1 MSRHDGRETDGA
13 HGDGAWLPGG
23 YAAGRD
29 EDGGRGRH
37 SAGHGSGAHQRP
49 RGSTQTS
56 PDSDSQTGPPWEDAG
71 PPWEEPGWDDTVM
84 PPPGIDPAALAGK
97 HPSDP
102 LPSLPSQPLQEG
114 DWPDTPLAFGYAGH
128 EPGYPG
134 HEPGYPG
141 DEPGYPGD
149 AGHPDGGYP
158 GDAGPE
164 PGYPGDAGH
173 EPGYP
178 SDAGPE
184 PRYPG
189 DAGHGPGYPG
199 AGYPGDAGHE
209 PGYAGYPGHEPG
221 YLGHEPGYPG
231 HEPGYPGDSG
241 HPEGGYAAPGE
252 DAGYGYAEYAG
263 TEYDQGS
270 YPEADY
276 RAGYETGP
284 GLPVAG
290 GDFPAN
296 TGGFAGPGY
305 APPPHGADP
314 FTPDAGRYPGAG
326 DYPAEDDDEYLEYGE
341 HTAGPHD
348 PARDHGYP
356 DRGGW
361 YGNVDEQQGWPGDA
375 EDGFLPGMS
384 TGTEDSV
391 GHPGDSRGPGR
402 GRPPGD
408 TGPGKQGTGKT
419 RPGKAGTGKAGGGKR
434 KSRMRRLAPWLALSV
449 FLALL
454 IGAGGGYLYVY
465 RTYLHP
471 PDFSGPGTSTMVVRI
486 FPGDSASAVG
496 QRLQKAGVIASA
508 RAFSNAAKASGQ
520 GTALEPGY
528 YRVHRHMNAALAF
541 ALLLKPSARVQTKIT
556 IPEGQ
561 RLSQIIATL
570 GRDTGNL
577 QGYRQ
582 AINDVKALDL
592 PSFAHGN
599 PEGYLFPATYNV
611 QPNTPPIKVLQEM
624 VTQFGKEAADI
635 GLPAAAAHAELTQA
649 QVITVASL
657 IQAEGGRT
665 SDYPKIARV
674 IYNRLNTSPQIP
686 LQLDSTVMY
695 ALHRY
700 GIIATAQQIKVKSP
714 YNTYR
719 RTGLPPGP
727 IDSPGNAAIKAA
739 LHPAHGPWMYFVTVN
754 PKTGLTKFT
763 SSVAQFQKFR
773 AELAAN
779 IAKGK

>member
-1 MSRHDGRETDGA
+1 
-13 HGDGAWLPGG
+13 
-23 YAAGRD
+23 
-29 EDGGRGRH
+29 
-37 SAGHGSGAHQRP
+37 
-49 RGSTQTS
+49 
-56 PDSDSQTGPPWEDAG
+56 
-71 PPWEEPGWDDTVM
+71 M

-114 DWPDTPLAFGYAGH
+114 DWPDTTASVRLRRSRAWLSRPRTWLPRRCRPSRRRLPRRCRPEPGYPGDVGH

-134 HEPGYPG
+134 
-141 DEPGYPGD
+141 
-149 AGHPDGGYP
+149 
-158 GDAGPE
+158 
-164 PGYPGDAGH
+164 
-173 EPGYP
+173 
-178 SDAGPE
+178 DAGPE

-189 DAGHGPGYPG
+189 DVGHGPGYPD
-199 AGYPGDAGHE
+199 AGYFGDAGHE
-209 PGYAGYPGHEPG
+209 PGYAGYP
-221 YLGHEPGYPG
+221 GHEPGYPG

-252 DAGYGYAEYAG
+252 DTGYGYAGYPG

-296 TGGFAGPGY
+296 TGGLRRPGPGY
-305 APPPHGADP
+305 ARPPHSADP
-314 FTPDAGRYPGAG
+314 FTPDADRYPGAG

-582 AINDVKALDL
+582 AIKDVKALDL

>member
-1 MSRHDGRETDGA
+1 MSRHGGRETDGA
-13 HGDGAWLPGG
+13 YGDGDGTWLPGG
-23 YAAGRD
+23 YAAGRG
-29 EDGGRGRH
+29 EDGRGRH
-37 SAGHGSGAHQRP
+37 SDGKGSGARQRP

-84 PPPGIDPAALAGK
+84 PPPGIDPASLAGK
-97 HPSDP
+97 HPSEP
-102 LPSLPSQPLQEG
+102 LPSLPLQEG
-114 DWPDTPLAFGYAGH
+114 DWPDPPLAFGYAGH

-134 HEPGYPG
+134 REPGFPRDAG
-141 DEPGYPGD
+141 HPEGGYPGD
-149 AGHPDGGYP
+149 AGH
-158 GDAGPE
+158 E

-178 SDAGPE
+178 DAN
-184 PRYPG
+184 YF
-189 DAGHGPGYPG
+189 
-199 AGYPGDAGHE
+199 GDAGHE
-209 PGYAGYPGHEPG
+209 PGYAGYPGHEPS
-221 YLGHEPGYPG
+221 YPR
-231 HEPGYPGDSG
+231 DAG
-241 HPEGGYAAPGE
+241 HPEGGYAASG
-252 DAGYGYAEYAG
+252 DDTGYGYAGYSG

-284 GLPVAG
+284 GVPVAG
-290 GDFPAN
+290 DDFPASA
-296 TGGFAGPGY
+296 GGFAGSGPGY
-305 APPPHGADP
+305 APPPHRADP
-314 FTPDAGRYPGAG
+314 FTPDTGRYPGTG

-341 HTAGPHD
+341 HAAGPHD
-348 PARDHGYP
+348 PAHDHGYP

-375 EDGFLPGMS
+375 EGGFLPGMS
-384 TGTEDSV
+384 TGTEESE
-391 GHPGDSRGPGR
+391 GRLGDSRKPGR
-402 GRPPGD
+402 GRHPGD
-408 TGPGKQGTGKT
+408 TGPGKQAGRT

-471 PDFSGPGTSTMVVRI
+471 PDFSGPGTGTRVVRI
-486 FPGDSASAVG
+486 FQGDSASAVG
-496 QRLQKAGVIASA
+496 QRLQKAGVVASA
-508 RAFSNAAKASGQ
+508 RSFSNAAKASGQ

-528 YRVHRHMNAALAF
+528 YKVHRHMNAALAF
-541 ALLLKPSARVQTKIT
+541 AMLLKPSTRVQTKIT
-556 IPEGQ
+556 IPEGR
-561 RLSQIIATL
+561 RLSQIIAAL
-570 GRDTGNL
+570 GRATGDP
-577 QGYRQ
+577 QGYQQ
-582 AINDVKALDL
+582 AIKDVKALDL
-592 PSFAHGN
+592 PSFAHGS

-624 VTQFGKEAADI
+624 VTQFGKEAADL

-719 RTGLPPGP
+719 HTGLPPGP
-727 IDSPGNAAIKAA
+727 IDSPGDAAIKAA

-754 PKTGLTKFT
+754 PKIGLTKFT
-763 SSVAQFQKFR
+763 SSFAQFQKFR

>member
-1 MSRHDGRETDGA
+1 MSRHGGRETDGA
-13 HGDGAWLPGG
+13 NGDGAWLPGG
-23 YAAGRD
+23 YAAGRG

-37 SAGHGSGAHQRP
+37 SAGQESGAHKRP

-97 HPSDP
+97 HPSGP

-141 DEPGYPGD
+141 HAGHEPGYPGHEPGYPGHEPGYPGD
-149 AGHPDGGYP
+149 VSHPEG
-158 GDAGPE
+158 
-164 PGYPGDAGH
+164 GYPGDAGH

-178 SDAGPE
+178 DAG
-184 PRYPG
+184 YF
-189 DAGHGPGYPG
+189 
-199 AGYPGDAGHE
+199 GDAGHE

-221 YLGHEPGYPG
+221 YPGYEPSYPG
-231 HEPGYPGDSG
+231 DAGPEPGYPGDSG
-241 HPEGGYAAPGE
+241 HPEAGYAAPG
-252 DAGYGYAEYAG
+252 DDTGYGYAGHAG
-263 TEYDQGS
+263 TAYDQGS

-284 GLPVAG
+284 GLPMAG
-290 GDFPAN
+290 DDFPAS
-296 TGGFAGPGY
+296 TGGFASSGPGY

-314 FTPDAGRYPGAG
+314 FTPDTGRYPGTG
-326 DYPAEDDDEYLEYGE
+326 DYPAEDDGEYLEYGE
-341 HTAGPHD
+341 HAAGPHD
-348 PARDHGYP
+348 PVHDHGYP

-361 YGNVDEQQGWPGDA
+361 YGNVDEQQGWPEDA
-375 EDGFLPGMS
+375 EGGFLPGMS
-384 TGTEDSV
+384 TGTEDSE
-391 GHPGDSRGPGR
+391 GRLGDSREPGR
-402 GRPPGD
+402 GRRPGD
-408 TGPGKQGTGKT
+408 TGPGKQGAGKT
-419 RPGKAGTGKAGGGKR
+419 RPGKAGSGKAGGGKR

-471 PDFSGPGTSTMVVRI
+471 PDFSGPGTGTVVVRI

-528 YRVHRHMNAALAF
+528 YKVHRHMSAALAF
-541 ALLLKPSARVQTKIT
+541 DLLLKPSARVQTKIT
-556 IPEGQ
+556 IPEGR
-561 RLSQIIATL
+561 RLSQIIAAL
-570 GRDTGNL
+570 GRATGNP
-577 QGYRQ
+577 QGYQQ
-582 AINDVKALDL
+582 AIKDVKALDL
-592 PSFAHGN
+592 PSFAHGH
-599 PEGYLFPATYNV
+599 PEGYLFPATYSV

-635 GLPAAAAHAELTQA
+635 DLPAAAAHAELTQA

-719 RTGLPPGP
+719 HTGLPPGP
-727 IDSPGNAAIKAA
+727 IDSPGDAAIKAA

-754 PKTGLTKFT
+754 PKIGLTKFT
-763 SSVAQFQKFR
+763 SSFAQFQKFR